1 MHRSAGALLRDHPEN
16 LPDRPD
22 ALPRRRAP
30 RIEESMTDQL
40 LDYARRYADAHADR
54 SGVATTPVDGLLILR
69 GTAPTMLQY
78 AVSRPLVALVLQGRK
93 RVTMGS
99 QTFDFGAGDSLLIT
113 TDVPTVSQITTA
125 NRALPYYSLVLEL
138 DPGIIGGLVG
148 EIGPA
153 PFEVDRPV
161 RVDPTEAEVA
171 DAALRLLRL
180 LDRPGTLA
188 VLGSQLSRELHYWLL
203 SGRHGGAIRALGVID
218 SHAQRV
224 ARAVAMLRA
233 RYAEAVK
240 VDALAEAA
248 GMSLSAFHV
257 HFRSI
262 TSLSPLQFQKQLR
275 LIEAR
280 RRMLTLGEAISE
292 AAYGVGYESVPQ
304 FTREYG
310 RMFGMPPARDVRQA
324 RMQMSSTA

>member
-1 MHRSAGALLRDHPEN
+1 
-16 LPDRPD
+16 
-22 ALPRRRAP
+22 
-30 RIEESMTDQL
+30 MTDPL
-40 LDYARRYADAHADR
+40 LDPARRYADAHADR
-54 SGVATTPVDGLLILR
+54 TGVAAPPVEGLAILR
-69 GTAPTMLQY
+69 ETAPTLLQY
-78 AVSRPLVALVLQGRK
+78 AVSKPLVALVLQGGK
-93 RVTMGS
+93 RVTMGAD
-99 QTFDFGAGDSLLIT
+99 TFDFGAGDSLLIT

-125 NRALPYYSLVLEL
+125 SRVLPYYSLVLEL
-138 DPGIIGGLVG
+138 DPAIIAGLVS

-153 PFEVDRPV
+153 PFEADRPV

-180 LDRPGTLA
+180 LDRPDTLA
-188 VLGSQLSRELHYWLL
+188 VLGPQLSRELHYWLL
-203 SGRHGGAIRALGVID
+203 SGRHGGAIRALGITD

-224 ARAVAMLRA
+224 ARAVALLRA

-240 VDALAEAA
+240 VEALAEAA

-280 RRMLTLGEAISE
+280 RRMLALGEAISD

-310 RMFGMPPARDVRQA
+310 RMFGLPPARDVRQA
-324 RMQMSSTA
+324 RMQVNDAA

>member
-1 MHRSAGALLRDHPEN
+1 
-16 LPDRPD
+16 
-22 ALPRRRAP
+22 
-30 RIEESMTDQL
+30 MTGPL
-40 LDYARRYADAHADR
+40 LDYARRHADAHVDR
-54 SGVATTPVDGLLILR
+54 TGVATTPVDGLVILCET
-69 GTAPTMLQY
+69 GPTMLQY
-78 AVSRPLVALVLQGRK
+78 AVSKPLVALVLQGSK

-99 QTFDFGAGDSLLIT
+99 ATFDFGAGDSLLIT
-113 TDVPTVSQITTA
+113 TDVPTVSQITA
-125 NRALPYYSLVLEL
+125 ASRALPYYSLVLEL
-138 DPGIIGGLVG
+138 DPVIIAGLVG
-148 EIGPA
+148 EIGAA
-153 PFEVDRPV
+153 PFEANRPV
-161 RVDPTEAEVA
+161 RVDPTEVEVA

-180 LDRPGTLA
+180 LDRPTTLG
-188 VLGSQLSRELHYWLL
+188 VLGPQLKRELHYWLL
-203 SGRHGGAIRALGVID
+203 SGRHGSAIRALGVTD

-224 ARAVAMLRA
+224 ARAVAMLRS

-240 VDALAEAA
+240 VEALAEVA

-280 RRMLTLGEAISE
+280 RRMLSLGEAISD

-310 RMFGMPPARDVRQA
+310 RMFGQPPARDMRAVRAQLEPA
-324 RMQMSSTA
+324 G

>member
-1 MHRSAGALLRDHPEN
+1 
-16 LPDRPD
+16 
-22 ALPRRRAP
+22 
-30 RIEESMTDQL
+30 MTDQL
-40 LDYARRYADAHADR
+40 LDYAGRYVDAHADR
-54 SGVATTPVDGLLILR
+54 SGVATTPVDGLVILR
-69 GTAPTMLQY
+69 ETAPTMLQY
-78 AVSRPLVALVLQGRK
+78 SMSRPLVALVLQGGK
-93 RVTMGS
+93 RVTMGN

-125 NRALPYYSLVLEL
+125 SRALPYYSLVLEL
-138 DPGIIGGLVG
+138 DPAIIGGLVG

-153 PFEVDRPV
+153 PFEVDRLV

-203 SGRHGGAIRALGVID
+203 SGRHGGAIRALGVTD

-233 RYAEAVK
+233 HYAEAVK
-240 VDALAEAA
+240 VEALAEAA

-280 RRMLTLGEAISE
+280 RRMLALGEAISD

-310 RMFGMPPARDVRQA
+310 RMFGIPPARDVRQA
-324 RMQMSSTA
+324 RMQISDAA